1 MSYIDPVVYD
11 PTKLVGDDRLVMDG
25 FEVCERAVS
34 DACTEYIDMVNTDN
48 PETLGKM
55 FSEIAESIR
64 DYVLADLQATK
75 LSLSCT
81 LMERDAETYGEDG
94 DAALPPV

>member
-1 MSYIDPVVYD
+1 MSYIDPVAYD
-11 PTKLVGDDRLVMDG
+11 PTKLVGDDRRIMDG

-34 DACTEYIDMVNTDN
+34 DACAEYIDMVGTDN
-48 PETLGKM
+48 PETIGKM
-55 FSEIAESIR
+55 FSEIAESVR

-81 LMERDAETYGEDG
+81 LMEANLDTYGKDF
-94 DAALPPV
+94 